1 MGNATWI
8 EARPQWYFSSI
19 GLTKS
24 VQPYCRLATLA
35 MQMMPIISCIHGDAN
50 ADLVPVAD
58 SINLS
63 SRVADGRRGDRRCA
77 CHHPPIGAVWLFL
90 NLWHNVCGISA
101 KVNRDLRSPGALP
114 SRASR
119 ARAFA
124 SSIRAVHDAGCQE
137 KK

>member
-1 MGNATWI
+1 MVNATWI

-58 SINLS
+58 SIVLS
-63 SRVADGRRGDRRCA
+63 SRVAGGRRGDRRFA
-77 CHHPPIGAVWLFL
+77 RQHAPVGAVWLFSD
-90 NLWHNVCGISA
+90 LWHNVCGISV
-101 KVNRDLRSPGALP
+101 KVNRDLRS
-114 SRASR
+114 SRSTSERQVAGVL
-119 ARAFA
+119 A
-124 SSIRAVHDAGCQE
+124 SSIRAVHDAGRQE